1 MGKKAVL
8 SIDEGTTG
16 VTALLVDRSG
26 AVIGR
31 GYSEFRQH
39 YPQPGWVEHDAEEI
53 WQTTLRVSAAA
64 LKSAGMQPHELAA
77 VGITN
82 QRETT
87 VVWERATGRPIHNA
101 VVWQCRRT
109 AELCASLKARGLS
122 PLFQRKTGLVIDAY
136 FSGTKLK
143 WLLDHVPDARR
154 RAEAGEL
161 LFGTI
166 DTWLLWKLTGGA
178 VHATDHTNASRTLL
192 YNIHEKKWDEEL
204 LHILDIPAA
213 ILPKVGKSSEVFG
226 YSAADLLQAEIPI
239 AGLAGDQ
246 QAALYGQ
253 GCWQPGMV
261 KNTYGTGCFIM
272 MNTGDKPIDSHQGLL
287 TTLACDA
294 LGRPSYALEGSVFI
308 AGAAVQWLRDEL
320 RLIQSAAESE
330 ALARSVADTNGV
342 YIVPAFVGL
351 GAPYWDMNARGV
363 IVGLTRGAKREHI
376 VRAALES
383 IAYQSCDVLD
393 AMMQDADMVIREL
406 RVDGGASQN
415 DFLMQFQADM
425 LGMTVDRPQHIESTA
440 LGAAFLAGL
449 ATEFWETPNELEE
462 VRQTDRRFMPTV
474 DAELRARNLAGWRAA
489 VKTCLSQT
497 S

>member
-1 MGKKAVL
+1 MAKKAVL
-8 SIDEGTTG
+8 TIDAGTTG
-16 VTALLVDRSG
+16 VTALLVDRRG
-26 AVIGR
+26 EIIGR
-31 GYSEFRQH
+31 EYSEFRQH

-53 WQTTLRVSAAA
+53 WQTTMRVGAAA
-64 LKSAGMQPHELAA
+64 LKSAAVQPHELAA

-87 VVWERATGRPIHNA
+87 VIWERETGKPIHNA
-101 VVWQCRRT
+101 IVWQCRRT
-109 AELCASLKARGLS
+109 AELCEKLKAGGLE
-122 PLFQRKTGLVIDAY
+122 PVFREKTGLVIDPY
-136 FSGTKLK
+136 FSGTKMN
-143 WLLDHVPDARR
+143 WLLDYVPNARR

-192 YNIHEKKWDEEL
+192 YNIHDKKWDEEL
-204 LHILDIPAA
+204 LHILDIPAV

-226 YSAADLLQAEIPI
+226 YTASDLLQAEIPI

-253 GCWQPGMV
+253 GCWHPGEV

-272 MNTGDKPIDSHQGLL
+272 LNTGDKAIETHNGLL

-294 LGRPSYALEGSVFI
+294 LGRPCYALEGSVFI

-330 ALARSVADTNGV
+330 ALARAVADTNGV
-342 YIVPAFVGL
+342 YLVPAFVGL
-351 GAPYWDMNARGV
+351 GAPHWNMNARGV

-383 IAYQSCDVLD
+383 IAYQSCDVID
-393 AMMQDADMVIREL
+393 AMMQDADMPIREL

-449 ATEFWETPNELEE
+449 AIGFWETPDQLEE
-462 VRQTDRRFMPTV
+462 VRQTDRRFTPAV
-474 DAELRARNLAGWRAA
+474 GADLRARNLAGWRAA